1 MCVCDTGVSDSELVE
16 LLDTAGLTELLQR
29 VGSLDSSV
37 DWNWSVAA
45 WSRDSGRKYRPVQV

>member
-1 MCVCDTGVSDSELVE
+1 VCDTGVSDSELVE

-45 WSRDSGRKYRPVQV
+45 WSRDSGREYRPVQV